1 MDLSGQLR
9 PAFTAKVLDVLER
22 AAVMRAPGRPM
33 GTLDV
38 FLALVEAD
46 AAADWQRIWLNF
58 RELHEADAGR
68 YRDPSPHDGD
78 SWNSRPVTGT
88 CARAIRAAVALADG
102 SAPSLLPVSTGVLA
116 LCLVGR
122 PVTAAS
128 SALGATAG
136 PAHHLL
142 LELAQE
148 ALVGSHWADIE
159 SVLQYCF
166 DAPGPGAP
174 GGLDLDD
181 EDPGDEDP
189 DVRRLM
195 EDPDVRRL
203 IEYRADM
210 MEALFATIREFLRAD
225 TLGRSG
231 ALLEQHPE
239 LLGADANAIIETSIR
254 KAEQIGDLARA
265 RHMRERQRFLESYR
279 QLIGGSPPNAAPA
292 ERTGECARSDH
303 VLTGSIVEEPG
314 YTSVAVRCGR
324 CHVGYLSD
332 VRWEPGEAHVSYHV
346 FPADGA
352 MEISREILMWAVAA
366 CEESI
371 AELEQM
377 GGRVRKS
384 KPVIGGRPESL
395 RRHTDFKP
403 I

>member
-9 PAFTAKVLDVLER
+9 SAFTTKVLDVLDR
-22 AAVMRAPGRPM
+22 AAVVRASGRPM

-38 FLALVEAD
+38 FLALTEAD

-78 SWNSRPVTGT
+78 SWNSRPVTAT
-88 CARAIRAAVALADG
+88 CARAIRAAVALAG
-102 SAPSLLPVSTGVLA
+102 RSTPSLLPVSTGVLA
-116 LCLVGR
+116 LCLVGT

-128 SALGATAG
+128 RALGATAG
-136 PAHHLL
+136 PAHRLL

-159 SVLQYCF
+159 SVLEYCF

-181 EDPGDEDP
+181 EDPDDEDP

-195 EDPDVRRL
+195 EDPDIRRL

-210 MEALFATIREFLRAD
+210 MEALFAAVNEFLRAD
-225 TLGRSG
+225 LGRSG

-239 LLGADANAIIETSIR
+239 LLGADADKIIESAIR
-254 KAEQIGDLARA
+254 KAEQISDSAGA
-265 RHMRERQRFLESYR
+265 RHMREKQRFLESYR
-279 QLIGGSPPNAAPA
+279 QLTGSPLPDAAPA

-371 AELEQM
+371 AELEQT